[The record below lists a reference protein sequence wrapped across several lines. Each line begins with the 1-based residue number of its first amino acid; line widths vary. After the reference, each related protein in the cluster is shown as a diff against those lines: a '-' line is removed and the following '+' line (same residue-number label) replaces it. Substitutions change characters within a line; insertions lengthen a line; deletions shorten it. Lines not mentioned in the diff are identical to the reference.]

1 MKNLTNVEMW
11 NRGYM
16 SRGEFAELNFGWR
29 NHCASLITEKIEE
42 IGLDGKSVL
51 EIGAGDSPWLTYFA
65 RKYPSGRFGGLDYS
79 TAGCERLSRR
89 VAAAGSKVRVDIYQ
103 QDVFAAESALHGQFD
118 VLLSFGVV
126 EHFSDLS
133 KTLLVKRNYLNEHGL
148 MFTLIPN
155 MAGSIGFFT
164 RLFNRAVY
172 EMHNPHDLVSF
183 LEGHRKAGMAVLS
196 GGYLGS
202 INFSVLAGC
211 FNERRGLSWHAYV
224 ILTRLSKAIGYL
236 ECKLGGFPV
245 SKSFSPYIYAISRK
259 A

>member
-1 MKNLTNVEMW
+1 MKDLTNVEMW
-11 NRGYM
+11 DRRYM
-16 SRGEFAELNFGWR
+16 SRDECDELILDWR
-29 NHCASLITEKIEE
+29 NHSNWLISKKIEE
-42 IGLDGKSVL
+42 MGLDGKSAL

-65 RKYPSGRFGGLDYS
+65 RKYPSSRFCGLDYS

-89 VAAAGSKVRVDIYQ
+89 VAAAGSTVSVDIYH
-103 QDVFAAESALHGQFD
+103 QDVFAAESALHGKFD
-118 VLLSFGVV
+118 LIFSFGVV

-133 KTLLVKRNYLNEHGL
+133 QALLAKRNYLNEHGL

-155 MAGSIGFFT
+155 MAGSIGFFA
-164 RLFNRAVY
+164 RLFNRGVY

-202 INFSVLAGC
+202 NNYGVLSGC
-211 FNERRGLSWHAYV
+211 FNERRGLSWNAYV
-224 ILTRLSKAIGYL
+224 LLTRLSKAIGYL
-236 ECKLGGFPV
+236 ECKLGELPV

>member
-1 MKNLTNVEMW
+1 MKDLTNVEMW

-16 SRGEFAELNFGWR
+16 SRDEFAELIFDWR
-29 NHCASLITEKIEE
+29 NHSIRLVAKKIEE

-51 EIGAGDSPWLTYFA
+51 EIGAGDSYWLPYFA
-65 RKYPSGRFGGLDYS
+65 RKYPSSRFGGLDYS

-89 VAAAGSKVRVDIYQ
+89 VAAAGGKVSVDIYH
-103 QDVFAAESALHGQFD
+103 QDLFAAESALHGKFD
-118 VLLSFGVV
+118 LILSFGVV

-133 KTLLVKRNYLNEHGL
+133 HALLAKRNYLNEHGL

-155 MAGSIGFFT
+155 MMGSIGFFT
-164 RLFNRAVY
+164 RLFNRDVY

-202 INFSVLAGC
+202 TNFGVLSGC

-224 ILTRLSKAIGYL
+224 LLTRLSKAIGYL
-236 ECKLGGFPV
+236 ECKWGDFPV